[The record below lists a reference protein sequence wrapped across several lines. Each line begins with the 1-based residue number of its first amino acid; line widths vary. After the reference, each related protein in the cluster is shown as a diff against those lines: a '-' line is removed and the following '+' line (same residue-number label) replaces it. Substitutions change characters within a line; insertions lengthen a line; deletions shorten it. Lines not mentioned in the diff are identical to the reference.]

1 MIKNILANLALA
13 LAYVVLPLFLPWW
26 SVAIVAL
33 VFGYLATNGL
43 RAFSLASTILA
54 LVWGIWA
61 QVHNV
66 ANAGLLAGKIGALFG
81 GISSV
86 QLVLIT
92 AALGGLI
99 GGLFGYLGYSLKQV
113 TSSATKKRRR
123 SF

>member
-1 MIKNILANLALA
+1 MIKNILANLAVA

-33 VFGYLATNGL
+33 IFGYFAPNA
-43 RAFSLASTILA
+43 RKAFSLASTILA

-61 QVHNV
+61 QIYNL

-81 GISSV
+81 GISAI
-86 QLVLIT
+86 QLVIIT

-99 GGLFGYLGYSLKQV
+99 GGLFGYLGYSFRQV
-113 TSSATKKRRR
+113 TSR
-123 SF
+123 S

>member
-26 SVAIVAL
+26 SVAIVAF
-33 VFGYLATNGL
+33 VFGYFASNGL
-43 RAFSLASTILA
+43 KAFSLASTILA

-61 QVHNV
+61 QVHNA

-81 GISSV
+81 GLSAI

-99 GGLFGYLGYSLKQV
+99 GGIFGYLGYSF
-113 TSSATKKRRR
+113 KKVM
-123 SF
+123 SK

>member
-1 MIKNILANLALA
+1 MIKNILSNLALA

-33 VFGYLATNGL
+33 VFGYLATNAR

-61 QVHNV
+61 QVYNV

-81 GISSV
+81 GIGAIH
-86 QLVLIT
+86 LVLIT
-92 AALGGLI
+92 AAVGGLI
-99 GGLFGYLGYSLKQV
+99 GGLFGYLGYSFRQV
-113 TSSATKKRRR
+113 MSKR
-123 SF
+123 